1 MVVRTADSVLML
13 MLRFGRVV
21 MRAVFAVLML
31 VLRFGRVVVR
41 AVFAVLVLV
50 FSFGCVVMITP
61 GTMHMAS
68 VIINGKFRSI
78 SYRCQKA

>member
-1 MVVRTADSVLML
+1 MVVRTAGSVLML
-13 MLRFGRVV
+13 VLSFGRVV
-21 MRAVFAVLML
+21 MRAVFAVLVL
-31 VLRFGRVVVR
+31 VFSFGCVVVR
-41 AVFAVLVLV
+41 AVCAVLVLLL
-50 FSFGCVVMITP
+50 SFGCVVMITP